1 MYFLNLKNLRIHLN
15 CIFKVLMD
23 ALDPTKKQKLAAQKR
38 AKQIL
43 NRLGVS
49 KDIKLNEYEMLIAS
63 QLVDPDSISVKF
75 EDVAGLDQLIE
86 ELKQVSSSLVLHTY

>member
-1 MYFLNLKNLRIHLN
+1 
-15 CIFKVLMD
+15 MD

-43 NRLGVS
+43 NRLGIS

-86 ELKQVSSSLVLHTY
+86 ELKQVSSSLVTSYILA